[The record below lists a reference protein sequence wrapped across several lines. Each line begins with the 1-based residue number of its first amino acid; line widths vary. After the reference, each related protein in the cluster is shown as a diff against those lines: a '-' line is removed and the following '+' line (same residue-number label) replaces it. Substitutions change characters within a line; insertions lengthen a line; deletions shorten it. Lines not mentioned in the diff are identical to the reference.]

1 MKYKVTFKNMSKT
14 IEIENGESIVS
25 KANDSGI
32 DIPFSCMQGMCTTC
46 IATLLRGEIEYIE
59 EPDPDTLT
67 QEDIKENKILLCIA
81 TPKSDIEILEND

>member
-32 DIPFSCMQGMCTTC
+32 DIPFSCMQGMWTTC
-46 IATLLRGEIEYIE
+46 IATLLSGEIEYIE

-67 QEDIKENKILLCIA
+67 EGDIKENKILLCIA

>member
-25 KANDSGI
+25 KSNDSGI

-46 IATLLRGEIEYIE
+46 IATLLSGEIEYIE

-67 QEDIKENKILLCIA
+67 EGDIKENKILLCIA

>member
-1 MKYKVTFKNMSKT
+1 MKYKVTFKNKSKT

-46 IATLLRGEIEYIE
+46 IATLLSGEIEYIE

-67 QEDIKENKILLCIA
+67 EGDIKENKILLCIA

>member
-46 IATLLRGEIEYIE
+46 IATRLSGEIEYIE

-67 QEDIKENKILLCIA
+67 EGDIKENKILLCIA

>member
-25 KANDSGI
+25 KANDNGI

-46 IATLLRGEIEYIE
+46 IATLLSGEIEYIE

-67 QEDIKENKILLCIA
+67 EGDIKENKILLCIA

>member
-46 IATLLRGEIEYIE
+46 IATLLSGEIEYIE
-59 EPDPDTLT
+59 EPDQDTLT
-67 QEDIKENKILLCIA
+67 EGDIKENKILLCIA

>member
-46 IATLLRGEIEYIE
+46 IATLLSGEIEYIE

-67 QEDIKENKILLCIA
+67 EGDIKENKILLCIA
-81 TPKSDIEILEND
+81 TPQSDIEILEND

>member
-46 IATLLRGEIEYIE
+46 IATLLSGEIEYIE

-67 QEDIKENKILLCIA
+67 EGDIKKNKILLCIA

>member
-32 DIPFSCMQGMCTTC
+32 DIPFSCMHGMCTTC
-46 IATLLRGEIEYIE
+46 IATLLSGEIEYIE

-67 QEDIKENKILLCIA
+67 EGDIKENKILLCIA

>member
-1 MKYKVTFKNMSKT
+1 MKYKVKFKNMSKT

-46 IATLLRGEIEYIE
+46 IATLLSGEIEYIE

-67 QEDIKENKILLCIA
+67 EGDIKENKILLCIA

>member
-46 IATLLRGEIEYIE
+46 IATLLSGEIE
-59 EPDPDTLT
+59 
-67 QEDIKENKILLCIA
+67 
-81 TPKSDIEILEND
+81 